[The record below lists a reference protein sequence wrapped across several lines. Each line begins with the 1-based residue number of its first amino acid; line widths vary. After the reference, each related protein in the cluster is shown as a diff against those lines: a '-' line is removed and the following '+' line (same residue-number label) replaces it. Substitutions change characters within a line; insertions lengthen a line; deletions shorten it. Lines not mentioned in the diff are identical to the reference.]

1 MIRIRFERR
10 DKKKFEYT
18 YRAYKSF
25 NGQGVTVGIHPD
37 KNSRKEG
44 GLTNTQVA
52 IIHEFGDRHNP
63 ERSFLRKTLSRRAPA
78 RLAINEKFRK
88 DIKAVLRGDKTAS
101 QVNAEVGQMMTDA
114 VKKTIRSG
122 VKPANRPSTVKQK
135 GHGLTLRESWQMY
148 NAIDFKAK

>member
-10 DKKKFEYT
+10 NKEKFEYT

-37 KNSRKEG
+37 KNTRSEG
-44 GLTNTQVA
+44 GLTNTEIA
-52 IIHEFGDRHNP
+52 IIHEFGDKHNP

-78 RLAINEKFRK
+78 RLAINALFRSA
-88 DIKAVLRGDKTAS
+88 IPAVLRGETTAS
-101 QVNAEVGQMMTDA
+101 AVNDRVGQLMTDA

-122 VKPANRPSTVKQK
+122 VKPANRPSTVRAK
-135 GHGLTLRESWQMY
+135 GHGLTLRASWQLY
-148 NAIDFKAK
+148 NAIDYKAK